1 MRVTITGANGFIGRA
16 ICSALLDRVYATS
29 AIVRRAAALAGL
41 PAAAAREVIEDYADP
56 QLLRRLLPPGD
67 CLIHAAG
74 RAHVLAGDQQA
85 SAYRAANVAGP
96 CALAQAAAAAGYRR
110 MVFLSSIGVLGAHD
124 AGTAFTED
132 TPPAPAWPYAATKL
146 EAEVALFA
154 IGRATGLEIVVL
166 RPPLVYGPGN
176 RGNFPRLM
184 RWVRSGLPI
193 PLASVR
199 NSRSYVY
206 VGNLAD
212 AAANC
217 AAHPGAANR
226 MFLVADGTDW
236 STPAMVRLIAAA
248 MQRPARLWQ
257 MPVQALRAIGGLAGK
272 AREVGSL
279 TDSLRIDSS
288 LLRARTAWSPPY
300 DTAEGVAR
308 TVRWFLDGGDAA
320 PDGSGY

>member
-16 ICSALLDRVYATS
+16 ICTALVGRAYATT
-29 AIVRRAAALAGL
+29 AIVRRQ
-41 PAAAAREVIEDYADP
+41 AAAADLPAGAAPLVIGDYADAE
-56 QLLRRLLPPGD
+56 QLRLHLPPGD

-85 SAYRAANVAGP
+85 SAYRQANVEGP
-96 CALAQAAAAAGYRR
+96 RALAGAAAARGYRR
-110 MVFLSSIGVLGAHD
+110 FVFLSSIGVLGAHD
-124 AGTAFTED
+124 GGTPFTEKS
-132 TPPAPAWPYAATKL
+132 PPAPAWPYAATKL
-146 EAEVALFA
+146 EAELALFA
-154 IGRATGLEIVVL
+154 IGRATGLEIAVL

-184 RWVRSGLPI
+184 RWVHSGVPI

-199 NSRSYVY
+199 NARSYMY

-226 MFLVADGTDW
+226 MFLVADGADW
-236 STPAMVRLIAAA
+236 STPAMVRLIGEA
-248 MQRPARLWQ
+248 MARPARLWP
-257 MPVQALRAIGGLAGK
+257 MPVAALRGIGRLAGK

-288 LLRARTAWSPPY
+288 LLRTRTAWSPPY
-300 DTAEGVAR
+300 GTAEGVAQ
-308 TVRWFLDGGDAA
+308 TVRWFLDGG
-320 PDGSGY
+320 GS